1 MTQELFNTN
10 CPSNTTRFNSL
21 LDELE
26 QKREINERQ
35 IILDEQKRKAEKPD
49 WAENVPMYN

>member
-1 MTQELFNTN
+1 LMMQELFNTN

-26 QKREINERQ
+26 RVSLKR
-35 IILDEQKRKAEKPD
+35 
-49 WAENVPMYN
+49 